1 MQMRASEGEFEARGA
16 ALVAI
21 GQGTGR
27 RTQSF
32 CSKLQVGYPC
42 LGNPDRSSYEAFGF
56 PRGSWG
62 DVMWKPLLSDP
73 VKGIRRVFQ
82 ADAAGARLET
92 SDVKQLGG
100 VAIVSAEGRIR
111 YRYRQR
117 TSGDLPEVAELL
129 DALERLAQSKSA

>member
-1 MQMRASEGEFEARGA
+1 MQMRGSEGEFEARGA

-21 GQGTGR
+21 GQGTGSKAR
-27 RTQSF
+27 SF
-32 CSKLQVGYPC
+32 CSKLEVGYPC
-42 LGNPDRSSYEAFGF
+42 LGNPDRSSYKAFGF

-73 VKGIRRVFQ
+73 VRGIQRIFQ
-82 ADAAGARLET
+82 ADAAGARLRT

-111 YRYRQR
+111 YRYRQK

-129 DALERLAQSKSA
+129 DALDRLAQSKSA